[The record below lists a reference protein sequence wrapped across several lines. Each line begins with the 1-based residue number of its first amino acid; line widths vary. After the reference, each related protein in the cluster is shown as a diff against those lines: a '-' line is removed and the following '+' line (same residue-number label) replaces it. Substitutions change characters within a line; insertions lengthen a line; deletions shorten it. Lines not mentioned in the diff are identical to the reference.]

1 MLKKINLRLLLTIII
16 SLADDAIIIL
26 ILFFILSWFGIEM
39 PIWLIIILAIVFS
52 IITYVLYRTL
62 KKNPL
67 LGFENMVGKSGIAI
81 NKITRDGIIKI
92 GRELWAAKAS
102 QENIEEG
109 EEVTVIAQTGLKLTV
124 IRKNLEES

>member
-67 LGFENMVGKSGIAI
+67 LGFENMVGKNGIAV
-81 NKITRDGIIKI
+81 NKITRDGTIKI

-102 QENIEEG
+102 QENIEVG